1 MAANGSEPPVF
12 DAQLREVAARLGAG
26 VFAYGPPPDMLP
38 LVNTGLPPGVP
49 LLPAPPGSG
58 PAEAVPRVFASG
70 RPQIG
75 RAWFGPLSRR
85 WVAAAYAPVFQGDQV
100 AAALAVGLDLPE
112 LGRLLEPQALRP
124 EAVAMVVD
132 HAGIIVA
139 GSGNAAGQIG
149 QTLPGWFLPALPAGP
164 NGVVIGP
171 GPNGQRDGQRRMY
184 GFARLAQAPGWLVTV
199 SEPMARYD
207 AAWQQSVPPLAI
219 AGILALAAGAWLALL
234 LARRCLRPV
243 AALTDRAAAIAAG
256 RPADPGSPPSQV
268 REFAMLSNSLTAA
281 HAALEQQ
288 AAAAREGHELLQSVI
303 DGTPDA
309 VDVKT
314 LDGRTIVVNAAAC
327 ALFGLPTGALL
338 GQRSQAMLPPETAVA
353 AMEQDAEALRV
364 QGAVVREH
372 QVPGLGGRTFRVTK
386 LPWRNPASGRIAGII
401 TLVQD
406 VTTQRRTEAELRQAE
421 AEMERLGRR
430 ATAGAMASGLAH
442 ELNQP
447 LTAAT
452 NYLQAAEC
460 LLDGASLGL
469 AADRAPVLREAVRA
483 AAQQTLRAGEIIRR
497 LRDFV
502 TRRVSQPS
510 PEPIAAVVDEGV
522 RLALGGARPAGLQL
536 RVELAAGLER
546 VTVDRVAVLQVLVNL
561 VRNAV
566 EAMHGSPRQE
576 LTVSA
581 GRRWDGA
588 SAWLDICVADSG
600 PGLPGAVME
609 RLFEPFVSTKP
620 DGMGV
625 GLAICRRIAEAQGGE
640 INADPGLHGGTV
652 FTLTLPLADGAVLER
667 IETGRERPGAANLLY
682 EQHATA
688 DWRSALDAIRCRQPG
703 RVPSMTQPDY
713 PR

>member
-1 MAANGSEPPVF
+1 MPM
-12 DAQLREVAARLGAG
+12 REVAARLGAG

-49 LLPAPPGSG
+49 LLPRPGG
-58 PAEAVPRVFASG
+58 GAAEAVPRVFASG
-70 RPQIG
+70 RPQISQ
-75 RAWFGPLSRR
+75 AWFGPLSRR

-149 QTLPGWFLPALPAGP
+149 QTLPDWFLPALPAGP
-164 NGVVIGP
+164 TESSSALAQMASGTAE
-171 GPNGQRDGQRRMY
+171 RRMY

-256 RPADPGSPPSQV
+256 RPADPGSPPSRSAIRHAQQLAH
-268 REFAMLSNSLTAA
+268 RRPCGARAA
-281 HAALEQQ
+281 
-288 AAAAREGHELLQSVI
+288 AAAAREGPELPESVI

-327 ALFGLPTGALL
+327 ALFGLPPGALL
-338 GQRSQAMLPPETAVA
+338 GQRSQAMLPPETAA
-353 AMEQDAEALRV
+353 AAREQDAEALRV

-386 LPWRNPASGRIAGII
+386 LPWRNPASGRIAGIV

-406 VTTQRRTEAELRQAE
+406 VTTQRRTKEELRQAE

-460 LLDGASLGL
+460 LLDGVSLGL

-522 RLALGGARPAGLQL
+522 RLALGGAG
-536 RVELAAGLER
+536 
-546 VTVDRVAVLQVLVNL
+546 
-561 VRNAV
+561 
-566 EAMHGSPRQE
+566 
-576 LTVSA
+576 
-581 GRRWDGA
+581 
-588 SAWLDICVADSG
+588 
-600 PGLPGAVME
+600 
-609 RLFEPFVSTKP
+609 
-620 DGMGV
+620 
-625 GLAICRRIAEAQGGE
+625 
-640 INADPGLHGGTV
+640 
-652 FTLTLPLADGAVLER
+652 
-667 IETGRERPGAANLLY
+667 RPGCNCGWNWPPASN
-682 EQHATA
+682 
-688 DWRSALDAIRCRQPG
+688 G
-703 RVPSMTQPDY
+703 
-713 PR
+713 